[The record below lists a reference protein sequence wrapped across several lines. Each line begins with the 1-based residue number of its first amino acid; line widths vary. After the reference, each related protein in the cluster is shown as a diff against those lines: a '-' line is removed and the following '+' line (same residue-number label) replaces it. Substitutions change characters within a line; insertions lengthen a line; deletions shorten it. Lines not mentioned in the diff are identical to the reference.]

1 MSDLVRTYEELEEE
15 DFIDPET
22 KQVHLE
28 PELKGKRIA
37 VYWDKGVGWEQG
49 TIDAFDEESKQH
61 HITFD
66 DGLERSMNPKK
77 PRKKWQLV
85 GYQQK
90 DAEEL
95 V

>member
-1 MSDLVRTYEELEEE
+1 MGAL
-15 DFIDPET
+15 
-22 KQVHLE
+22 
-28 PELKGKRIA
+28 
-37 VYWDKGVGWEQG
+37 GVPCGPSAPSPAARYRA
-49 TIDAFDEESKQH
+49 TIDAFDQESKQH
-61 HITFD
+61 HITFN
-66 DGLERSMNPKK
+66 DGLERSMNLKK